1 MQDMQIR
8 DTIVIV
14 KKPVRSI
21 NNWRY
26 CNEFGA
32 QLYLFALEECVIK
45 TLVSWYL
52 PQNTTSERMPHGK
65 ARGMGHKV
73 MGVSS
78 LRKKTV
84 VFSIKKM
91 LAAGLSHRCPQGM
104 NSSTRSTGIFHK
116 WDYITGTASNDHHS
130 DTSHK
135 VISQEWSALS
145 LEIHHMAIA
154 RLLKNGMYQ
163 PTHDSYL

>member
-78 LRKKTV
+78 LRKKN
-84 VFSIKKM
+84 SGILNKKDVSC
-91 LAAGLSHRCPQGM
+91 GVEP
-104 NSSTRSTGIFHK
+104 
-116 WDYITGTASNDHHS
+116 
-130 DTSHK
+130 
-135 VISQEWSALS
+135 
-145 LEIHHMAIA
+145 
-154 RLLKNGMYQ
+154 
-163 PTHDSYL
+163 